1 MVEFLKKLSARM
13 GGTTEE
19 EEIEDYLETLG
30 VEEEHFEEE
39 ADMWV
44 KPFVLD
50 SVDVVNQIVTALDGG
65 SIALINIEPMYKRNK
80 AKLKQAL
87 DKIKRYTADV
97 NGDLVRVSEYKILAT
112 PRGVKV
118 DRRKKK

>member
-1 MVEFLKKLSARM
+1 MVEFLKKISARM
-13 GGTTEE
+13 GGTTDE

-39 ADMWV
+39 ADMWIE
-44 KPFVLD
+44 PFVLD
-50 SVDVVNQIVTALDGG
+50 SVDMLNKIVTTLDGG

-80 AKLKQAL
+80 SRLKQAL
-87 DKIKRYTADV
+87 DKLKRYIIDI

-112 PRGVKV
+112 PKGVKV